1 MATKKTKTPDV
12 SETPEKTPEP
22 VEAAPKAPK
31 TAKAPKAEPK
41 PPKAEPK
48 APTETVIIQHEGAE
62 WELAALREKAI
73 TAYVAENHRRG
84 SIKDLVLYVKPEE
97 RKVYYVVNGKN
108 TGSAD
113 FE

>member
-12 SETPEKTPEP
+12 PETPEKTPEP

-31 TAKAPKAEPK
+31 TARTPKAPKAEPK
-41 PPKAEPK
+41 S
-48 APTETVIIQHEGAE
+48 PTETVIIQYEGAE

>member
-1 MATKKTKTPDV
+1 MATRKTKTPV
-12 SETPEKTPEP
+12 VPETPEKTPEP

-31 TAKAPKAEPK
+31 TSRAPKTPKAPKEV
-41 PPKAEPK
+41 K
-48 APTETVIIQHEGAE
+48 APTETVIVQYEGAE
-62 WELAALREKAI
+62 WEVAALREKAI

-108 TGSAD
+108 TGSTD